1 MRNKYVY
8 GIVTAVVVTGILIAV
23 GLFSSESA
31 SYQKPSKVERMVLG
45 ARDAAIIV
53 QEYSDFQC
61 PACKAAAPE
70 VKRLVETYGDSVR
83 FEYHHYP
90 LTQRHANAFS
100 AALASECANDQGK
113 FWEMH
118 DKIFEKQ
125 DQLTKGNL
133 KSMAGELGLDQPSFD
148 ACLDSRAHTDTVNA
162 DMERGNQLGVS
173 GTPTFFVNGTETKLA
188 DLEKA
193 IQDLLVK

>member
-1 MRNKYVY
+1 M
-8 GIVTAVVVTGILIAV
+8 TAAVVAGVLIAV
-23 GLFSSESA
+23 GLLSSESA
-31 SYQKPSKVERMVLG
+31 SYDKPSNVARMVLG
-45 ARDAAIIV
+45 AQDAAVVV

-70 VKRLVETYGDSVR
+70 VKRLIQAYGDSIR

-113 FWEMH
+113 FWQMH

-133 KSMAGELGLDQPSFD
+133 KSMAGELGLDQKSFD
-148 ACLDSRAHTDTVNA
+148 ACFDSRAYADTVNA
-162 DMERGNQLGVS
+162 DMERGKQLGVS

-188 DLEKA
+188 DLERT
-193 IQDLLVK
+193 IQDLLAQ